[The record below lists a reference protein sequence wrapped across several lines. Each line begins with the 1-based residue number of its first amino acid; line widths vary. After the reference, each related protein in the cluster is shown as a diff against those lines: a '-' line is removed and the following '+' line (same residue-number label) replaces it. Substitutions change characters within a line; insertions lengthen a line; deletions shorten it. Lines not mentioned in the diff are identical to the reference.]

1 MKKLVLIGMLF
12 GLTACQAPYNRN
24 VYQAMGPRICVEYY
38 DSFRCSA
45 PQQVWNETVYP
56 KNDAQI
62 EMGWSPNVYIPY
74 QGQSLSQMVYRT
86 Y

>member
-1 MKKLVLIGMLF
+1 MKKLMLIAVML

-24 VYQAMGPRICVEYY
+24 VYHATGPRVCVEYW

-56 KNDAQI
+56 KNNYQMEYAA
-62 EMGWSPNVYIPY
+62 PVYVPY
-74 QGQSLSQMVYRT
+74 QQPSLSRSVYGT
-86 Y
+86 M

>member
-24 VYQAMGPRICVEYY
+24 VYQATGPRICVEYY

-45 PQQVWNETVYP
+45 PQQV
-56 KNDAQI
+56 
-62 EMGWSPNVYIPY
+62 
-74 QGQSLSQMVYRT
+74 
-86 Y
+86 

>member
-1 MKKLVLIGMLF
+1 MKKIMLIGLVS
-12 GLTACQAPYNRN
+12 LLAACQAPYNRN
-24 VYQAMGPRICVEYY
+24 VYQATGPRICVEYY

-62 EMGWSPNVYIPY
+62 EMGWSPSVYVPY
-74 QGQSLSQMVYRT
+74 RGQSLSQTVYRT